1 VTPGRST
8 ATTPEVVA
16 GRRAPRADALRNRAA
31 LLATARRVLSARGL
45 DVPVEEIA
53 REAGVG
59 VGTVYRNF
67 PTKDALLTAVIAEAF
82 DGLTADAGRALARS
96 DAGPAF
102 FAFLRETAVVMA
114 RDRVLVRAA
123 RAADARGQ
131 VRAAEVQGLFDVT
144 DALLARA
151 IAAGAVRAGITAA
164 DVSALLAGVGDV
176 TTARS
181 PTSGDLEQYL
191 AVVIDGLRPP
201 SVRAT
206 PR

>member
-1 VTPGRST
+1 
-8 ATTPEVVA
+8 
-16 GRRAPRADALRNRAA
+16 
-31 LLATARRVLSARGL
+31 VLSARGL

-82 DGLTADAGRALARS
+82 ESLTADAGRALARS
-96 DAGPAF
+96 DAGAAF
-102 FAFLRETAVVMA
+102 FTFLRETAVVMA

-131 VRAAEVQGLFDVT
+131 VRSAEVQALFDVT

-151 IAAGAVRAGITAA
+151 IAAGAVRAGIIAE

-181 PTSGDLEQYL
+181 PTSHDLDRYL

-201 SVRAT
+201 S
-206 PR
+206 